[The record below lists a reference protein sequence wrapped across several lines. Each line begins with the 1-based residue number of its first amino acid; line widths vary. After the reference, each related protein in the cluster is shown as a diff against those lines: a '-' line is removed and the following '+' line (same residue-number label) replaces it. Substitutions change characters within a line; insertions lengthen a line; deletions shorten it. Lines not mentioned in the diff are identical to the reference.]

1 MSGYRQSSFDPNAYE
16 KPGKPLR
23 PYNWVQWTG
32 VALTVLGVV
41 GYLAF
46 ATDRIGWTHLGLRD
60 ASAVISLPIIG
71 AALINSRHEPGKPLS
86 RETMRKRLLII
97 LAAVVV
103 AGILAA
109 LAGFSVA
116 YFSKGA

>member
-1 MSGYRQSSFDPNAYE
+1 MSGYRQSNFDPNAYE

-71 AALINSRHEPGKPLS
+71 AALINSRREPGTPMTPEQIA
-86 RETMRKRLLII
+86 RRRRILL
-97 LAAVVV
+97 VVLGV
-103 AGILAA
+103 AILAA
-109 LAGFSVA
+109 LAGFSIA